1 MPAEVCSYQR
11 VVTDVLKL
19 VSRLLELLVVGLA
32 VGNDQIAVRIA
43 GKPGVLGVFLCKL
56 VEIRAVVEHV
66 LYFLDTRTEVLKRL
80 FTCLFRTGFVVVLAA
95 GGYLG
100 GVIGIKL
107 YKDMLYHAGVI
118 RQPVVLVI

>member
-32 VGNDQIAVRIA
+32 VGNDQIAVWIA

-80 FTCLFRTGFVVVLAA
+80 FRTGFVVVLAA

-100 GVIGIKL
+100 GVVGIKL